1 MTVRYKVIGIDP
13 TAIGLE
19 LGSCLTMH
27 KLCAAVRTP
36 KMYAHLRGA
45 AMSWT
50 SPIGMHHDLAFFDEL
65 FASHVVL
72 DDVVPAQ
79 PHQGG
84 IPEGALLVAT
94 LLIAFPHARFGIGL
108 SGGEESFNTIGHY
121 RSLGNESIDLPD
133 GGEDREFTTRLFDY
147 LCSNSYWVDDDL
159 VHILAL
165 LTDLSQDRDRR
176 IPAQVLSHS
185 TSGNHQVDAGLFHAY
200 QLIEALLEVKYREK
214 VRDFVERWNNT
225 YRLQLDADI
234 IDFIRNLRD
243 VSLHFKAEGA
253 ANRLRESRIA
263 LGFDRDSSW
272 EQEFRQYGMQRLL
285 REATQAY
292 CLARV

>member
-19 LGSCLTMH
+19 LGNCLKMH
-27 KLCAAVRTP
+27 KLRAAVNTP
-36 KMYAHLRGA
+36 KMYARLGGS
-45 AMSWT
+45 AMGWT
-50 SPIGMHHDLAFFDEL
+50 TSCTGVHHDLAFFDEL

-84 IPEGALLVAT
+84 TSAGALLVAT

-108 SGGEESFNTIGHY
+108 SGGEKSLNTIGHY
-121 RSLGNESIDLPD
+121 RSFGNESIDLPD
-133 GGEDREFTTRLFDY
+133 GGEAREFTTRLFDY

-159 VHILAL
+159 VHMLAL

-200 QLIEALLEVKYREK
+200 QLIEALLEVKYREELR
-214 VRDFVERWNNT
+214 VSVERWNNT
-225 YRLQLDADI
+225 YRLQLDADK

-243 VSLHFKAEGA
+243 LS
-253 ANRLRESRIA
+253 
-263 LGFDRDSSW
+263 
-272 EQEFRQYGMQRLL
+272 
-285 REATQAY
+285 
-292 CLARV
+292 ARG